1 MPDPDPA
8 DFDVAV
14 LGGGSA
20 AEALVGA
27 LAHLTAVRDLR
38 EVRVV
43 VFEANRVGGECPF
56 VACMPSKAMLHDA
69 AAHTGWRDAIE
80 RRAGVVDHLDD
91 SRHAEQLTAHGAV
104 LVRAAATITAAGRI
118 EAAGREYTAEH
129 IVLATGSQLL
139 MPPIEGIEELGDR
152 CWTSEEA
159 LLTQD
164 RPTRLAIIGGGAIG
178 CELAT
183 IFARFGSEVHL
194 LDVAPRAF
202 PDLPQAIGELVDDA
216 LRAAG
221 VRVCRGIEIEQVT
234 RRGGGVRTT
243 LANGAGL
250 DTDRIIV
257 AAGRRPR
264 TEGIG
269 VEHIGVADPD
279 HLAVDDTGR
288 VTADGSVWAIGDV
301 AGRGQYTH
309 VANHHANVVADA
321 LFGDGTRRFDDVVT
335 PACVFTDPPLMTIG
349 PRPAELSD
357 DDVIW
362 VSANLSET
370 PRWTTDALTD
380 GVVTV
385 AVDRR
390 SRTVVAAH
398 GVGAS
403 FDVLA
408 SALVTAIDSRVPVD
422 QLARSMWPFPSIGEI
437 LGVVYSRA
445 VESLGEP

>member
-1 MPDPDPA
+1 MPDPEPS

-20 AEALVGA
+20 AEALVAA
-27 LAHLTAVRDLR
+27 LGHRELR
-38 EVRVV
+38 IV
-43 VFEANRVGGECPF
+43 VFEAHRVGGECPF

-80 RRAGVVDHLDD
+80 RRSGVIDHLDD
-91 SRHAEQLTAHGAV
+91 SRHAEQLAAHGAL
-104 LVRAAATITAAGRI
+104 LVRAAATITAPGRI
-118 EAAGREYTAEH
+118 EAAGSEYTAEH
-129 IVLATGSQLL
+129 IVLATGSELL

-152 CWTSEEA
+152 CWTSEQA
-159 LLTQD
+159 LLTED

-194 LDVAPRAF
+194 LDVAPQAF
-202 PDLPQAIGELVDDA
+202 PDLPPAIGERVDDA

-221 VRVCRGIEIEQVT
+221 VRVCRGIEIEQVAC
-234 RRGGGVRTT
+234 RGGGVRTT

-257 AAGRRPR
+257 AAGRRPL
-264 TEGIG
+264 TQGLGLEQ
-269 VEHIGVADPD
+269 IGVADPAR
-279 HLAVDDTGR
+279 LAVDDTGR

-309 VANHHANVVADA
+309 VANHHANVVANA
-321 LFGDGTRRFDDVVT
+321 LCGDGTRRFDDVVT

-357 DDVIW
+357 DDVVW

-370 PRWTTDALTD
+370 PRWTTDALAD
-380 GVVTV
+380 GVLTI

-408 SALVTAIDSRVPVD
+408 AALVTAIDGRIPVD
-422 QLARSMWPFPSIGEI
+422 QLTRSMWPFPSIGEI

-445 VESLGEP
+445 VESLGDA